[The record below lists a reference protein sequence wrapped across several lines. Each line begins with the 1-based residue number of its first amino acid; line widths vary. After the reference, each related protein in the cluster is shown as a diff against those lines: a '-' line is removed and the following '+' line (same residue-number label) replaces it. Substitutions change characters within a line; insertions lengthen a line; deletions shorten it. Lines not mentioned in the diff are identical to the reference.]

1 MNLKTKHLLVRELV
15 MADLDPL
22 HHILSDREVM
32 RFIEPPYTRPQTAA
46 FITENSRSEVPL
58 VYAVESLETGA
69 LIGHLIWHPFDSEAY
84 ELGWILAKAH
94 WNRGYA
100 RELTDALLDIA
111 KAELRDVVIQCTPEQ
126 AAARHIAESNGF
138 FFLGV
143 ENGLCMYRFVS
154 KTRKGCLT
162 DFQREELIQDMLGK
176 TVNVIV
182 DRPIGYVHVKSGI
195 TFRYPINYGFLP
207 DIIGGDGD
215 EQDVY
220 ILGVDKP
227 LETFT
232 GRIIGVVRRADD
244 NEDKLVAAPEGMLFH
259 QGQIAEAVHFVE
271 QYFDSSYESMY
282 HKSCGVIPWRRKDG
296 HLQVLILKQ
305 QGYAAFRWSFPK
317 GHMEAGESET
327 DTALREMRE
336 ECGLTARLHPD
347 FRGTMRY
354 TINGWM
360 PKEVV
365 LFLGETQ
372 GEPVLQASEIETCR
386 WVSLREA
393 RTLLHRDHLPILKRV
408 EELLCVK
415 SSC

>member
-1 MNLKTKHLLVRELV
+1 MDLKTKRLLIRELT
-15 MADLDPL
+15 MADVDAL
-22 HHILSDREVM
+22 HAIVSDNEVM
-32 RFIEPPYTRPQTAA
+32 RFIEPPYTRQQTAA
-46 FITENSRSEVPL
+46 FITENERSEVPL
-58 VYAVESLETGA
+58 VYGLEALETGE
-69 LIGHLIWHPFDSEAY
+69 LIGHVIWHPFDSEAY
-84 ELGWILAKAH
+84 ELGWILGREH
-94 WNRGYA
+94 WGKGYA
-100 RELTDALLDIA
+100 REVTEALLAAA
-111 KAELRDVVIQCTPEQ
+111 KKELRDVVIQCAPEQ
-126 AAARHIAESNGF
+126 ASTRHIAEAFGF

-154 KTRKGCLT
+154 KTRKGCLS
-162 DFQREELIQDMLGK
+162 DRQREDLIRAMLGR
-176 TVNVIV
+176 TVTVTI

-207 DIIGGDGD
+207 DLIGGDGD

-220 ILGVDKP
+220 ILGVEEP

-271 QYFDSSYESMY
+271 QYFDSSYESIY
-282 HKSCGVIPWRRKDG
+282 HKSCGVIPWRRKNG
-296 HLQVLILKQ
+296 GIQVLVLKQ
-305 QGYAAFRWSFPK
+305 RGYAAFRWSFPK
-317 GHMEAGESET
+317 GHMEAWET
-327 DTALREMRE
+327 EQDTALRETRE
-336 ECGLTARLHPD
+336 ECNLTVRLHPR
-347 FRGTMRY
+347 FRETMGY

-365 LFLGETQ
+365 LFLGEAS
-372 GEPVLQASEIETCR
+372 GEAKLQPSEIETCR

-393 RTLLHRDHLPILKRV
+393 GSLLHPDHLPILKRV
-408 EELLCVK
+408 EECLCEK